1 VRLEVVP
8 RTFWACGVVVQHV
21 VTIRSWSIDYPS
33 TERSLR
39 LPWRRGRFGGGTALG
54 GEGGATPRGSEG
66 EEQGAIV
73 ARCLAIELT
82 DVAVAHRT
90 RVGACQAA
98 RDLASAPDRVTPAAG
113 SDRNAPLENPP
124 PPTVGPR
131 SFPSPSPQHCQFT
144 PSQKYYDL
152 HPHTRLPRLAP
163 LSHAQG

>member
-1 VRLEVVP
+1 MRLEVVP

-73 ARCLAIELT
+73 ARYLAI
-82 DVAVAHRT
+82 VWQWRT
-90 RVGACQAA
+90 
-98 RDLASAPDRVTPAAG
+98 APESVRAKPRGTLP
-113 SDRNAPLENPP
+113 R
-124 PPTVGPR
+124 PPTELPPR
-131 SFPSPSPQHCQFT
+131 PDPIATH
-144 PSQKYYDL
+144 
-152 HPHTRLPRLAP
+152 H
-163 LSHAQG
+163 